1 MNLLKDL
8 WIHHVLSLLSPI
20 DLCRF
25 QLTSKHCFNLTETFQ
40 PLLNR
45 WKQLL
50 VNTKT
55 NDKCLR
61 EAALTGHMDLIKLF
75 IKRGATNWNWG
86 LHSAAIRGDRALV
99 DFFISKGAHN
109 WDEAIEAAA
118 QGNHKDLIHF
128 FVSQIAQ
135 GPRTFYHTLGKCNL

>member
-8 WIHHVLSLLSPI
+8 WIHHVLPLLSPI

-45 WKQLL
+45 WKQLI
-50 VNTKT
+50 NTKT

-75 IKRGATNWNWG
+75 IKRGATKWDWG

-128 FVSQIAQ
+128 FQSQIE
-135 GPRTFYHTLGKCNL
+135 GPDIEFNTLSKCDSC

>member
-8 WIHHVLSLLSPI
+8 WIHHVLPLLSPI

-45 WKQLL
+45 WKQLI
-50 VNTKT
+50 NTKT

-75 IKRGATNWNWG
+75 IRRGATHWDWG
-86 LHSAAIRGDRALV
+86 LH
-99 DFFISKGAHN
+99 
-109 WDEAIEAAA
+109 
-118 QGNHKDLIHF
+118 
-128 FVSQIAQ
+128 
-135 GPRTFYHTLGKCNL
+135 T